1 MEFLLISYSFV
12 FNFSIVYLKRRG
24 FMTRN
29 LQSVVAFIPADLL
42 VLRIKAIS
50 PNVWP
55 CVRVFIIF
63 PSI

>member
-50 PNVWP
+50 PNV
-55 CVRVFIIF
+55 
-63 PSI
+63 